1 MQQES
6 MSFGMGI
13 LFGIGLLALLLSFY
27 PQWSYPYNEG
37 VRDAHKDAYANGL
50 MTKEI
55 DKDDKVIYRWV
66 ELHKLESQDN

>member
-6 MSFGMGI
+6 ISFSLGV
-13 LFGIGLLALLLSFY
+13 LCGIGLFTLLLGFY
-27 PQWSYPYNEG
+27 PQLSYPYNEG
-37 VRDAHKDAYANGL
+37 VRDAHKDAFANGL